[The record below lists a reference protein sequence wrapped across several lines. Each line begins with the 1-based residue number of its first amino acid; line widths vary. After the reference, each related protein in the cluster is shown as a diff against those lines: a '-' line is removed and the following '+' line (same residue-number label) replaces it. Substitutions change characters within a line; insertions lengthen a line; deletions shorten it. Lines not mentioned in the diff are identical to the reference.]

1 MLADT
6 VDAVIGV
13 DTHRDTHTAQIVAA
27 KTGVIGPHATTG
39 ADSLGY
45 RRMLAYADKHA
56 TGERLWA
63 IESTGSY
70 GAGLTT
76 YLRERGERV
85 AEIDRPKRPARRNGA
100 KSDQLDALRAAR
112 EALERPHLAE
122 PRRRG
127 EREAIRVALR
137 TREGAIR
144 ARSVAICHLK
154 ALIVTAPEGLRG
166 NLRRER
172 DRDLLGRCS
181 RLRTGPAQSLEHRA
195 TVRALR
201 CTARRALMLEA
212 EAAELESELEQLV
225 VAVCPALLGER
236 GVGTISAAELLNA
249 WSHPGRVRSE
259 AAFAMIAGAAPI
271 PASSG
276 QTIRHRLNRGGDRQ
290 LNRAL
295 HTIVL
300 SRLQHDPET
309 RAYAARRREQGKTP
323 KEIKRCLKR
332 YMARRLF
339 RLLEREAEIPS
350 RLERRDRSVTNAGRR
365 A

>member
-13 DTHRDTHTAQIVAA
+13 DTHRDTHTAQIIAA
-27 KTGVIGPHATTG
+27 KTGALGPDVTYG
-39 ADSLGY
+39 ADGLGY
-45 RRMLAYADKHA
+45 RRMLAFADKHA
-56 TGERLWA
+56 CEGERLWA
-63 IESTGSY
+63 IESTGSF

-100 KSDQLDALRAAR
+100 KSDRLDALRAAR

-122 PRRRG
+122 PRMRG
-127 EREAIRVALR
+127 QREAIRVALR
-137 TREGAIR
+137 TREGAVR
-144 ARSVAICHLK
+144 ARTVAICHLK

-172 DRDLLGRCS
+172 DLLGRCS

-195 TVRALR
+195 TVCALR
-201 CTARRALMLEA
+201 CTARRALALEA
-212 EAAELESELEQLV
+212 EASELESELEQLV
-225 VAVCPALLGER
+225 MAICPALLGER
-236 GVGTISAAELLNA
+236 GVGTISAAELINA
-249 WSHPGRVRSE
+249 WSHPGRIRSE
-259 AAFAMIAGAAPI
+259 SAFAMIAGAAPI

-276 QTIRHRLNRGGDRQ
+276 QTVRHRLNRGGDRQ

-295 HTIVL
+295 HAIVL

-309 RAYAARRREQGKTP
+309 RAYAARRREQGKTA

-332 YMARRLF
+332 YLARRLF
-339 RLLEREAEIPS
+339 RLLERKAVIAS
-350 RLERRDRSVTNAGRR
+350 QLETS
-365 A
+365 